1 MSARISGVS
10 GKVGFNDLKQLPGF
24 WTRKLGKDLYEVF
37 IGPQHP
43 GSGHMRIIIRVDGD
57 VIVEAD
63 PDMGYVHR
71 TMEKLGEGR
80 EWIKG
85 IPLYERMA
93 IHDACNVTL
102 PYVEAVEKLLGIEP
116 PVRAKYLRV
125 LLCEINR
132 IAAFLYG
139 FGIFGVFV
147 GHSTMYMWPF
157 GDREVWVELADWLT
171 GARLTHSYPIF
182 GGVRRDVPEGF
193 TDSLRK
199 AIRYMRKRLE
209 EYRKIYVDNP
219 VIRARLEDVGV
230 IPRNLAIELGIT
242 GPNLR
247 ASGVEYDVRYNAPYE
262 VYDELDFEI
271 PVFQEGDSL
280 ARVWQRV
287 EEIKQSLHILEQV
300 ADWLDKHKGEQIM
313 HDRFWKTAPPL
324 YKKVFQETGRV
335 KLVPAFAI
343 LKVPKGKAYA
353 RAETAR
359 GEISYYVES
368 NGANKP
374 YRVRI
379 VSASARNAIVFKYI
393 LPGHRVMDLP
403 TIYGSIDYFPP
414 EADR

>member
-1 MSARISGVS
+1 MSGMVSARGS
-10 GKVGFNDLKQLPGF
+10 VGFNDLKLPGA
-24 WTRKLGKDLYEVF
+24 WSRKLSKDLYEVF

-43 GSGHMRIIIRVDGD
+43 GSGHMRIIIRIDGD

-93 IHDACNVTL
+93 IHDACNVTE
-102 PYVEAVEKLLGIEP
+102 PYVRAVEKLLGVEP
-116 PVRAKYLRV
+116 PLRAKYLRV

-132 IAAFLYG
+132 IAAYLYG
-139 FGIFGVFV
+139 FGIFGVFT

-157 GDREVWVELADWLT
+157 GDREVWIELADWLT
-171 GARLTHSYPIF
+171 GARLTHSYPVF
-182 GGVRRDVPEGF
+182 GGVRRDIPAGF
-193 TDSLRK
+193 TDQLRK

-209 EYRKIYVDNP
+209 EYRKIFVDNP

-230 IPRNLAIELGIT
+230 IPRNLAIEIGIT

-247 ASGVEYDVRYNAPYE
+247 ASGVLYDARYNAPYE

-271 PVFQEGDSL
+271 PVFQEGDAL

-287 EEIKQSLHILEQV
+287 EEIKQSLRILEQV
-300 ADWLDKHKGEQIM
+300 ADWLDKHPKEPIL
-313 HDRFWKTAPPL
+313 HERFWKTAPPL
-324 YKKVFQETGRV
+324 YKKVFEAEGRA
-335 KLVPAFAI
+335 KLVPLYAL

-359 GEISYYVES
+359 GEITYYVES
-368 NGANKP
+368 DGGSKP
-374 YRVRI
+374 YRIRI
-379 VSASARNAIVFKYI
+379 HSASARNALVFKYI
-393 LPGHRVMDLP
+393 APGHRVMDLP
-403 TIYGSIDYFPP
+403 IIYGSIDYFPP